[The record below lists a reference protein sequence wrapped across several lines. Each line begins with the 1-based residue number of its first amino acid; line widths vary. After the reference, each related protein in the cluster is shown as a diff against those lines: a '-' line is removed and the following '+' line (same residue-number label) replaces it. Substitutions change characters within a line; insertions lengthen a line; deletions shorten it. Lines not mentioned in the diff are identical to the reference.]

1 MDVATVK
8 KNYVD
13 AGTSAKGSTDSAS
26 QLIGDFSA
34 AVAERMKQAGA
45 VNSGNSKNALIN
57 TITSKP
63 KTFNDTAP
71 QSASLDTAAPVQ
83 REDAPQPRERADVVD
98 SRDDAPVR
106 DSAPTEAPR
115 EAAQDAPRE
124 TAQDSAPSDRGDD
137 NSHNASSDDP
147 SSSDTPSNHDGGEDQ
162 TQQSSEAN
170 TGNEVAVADG
180 QVAVAAQV
188 NVGAVA
194 QVLAAGT
201 GKAETVK
208 AAAVD
213 TSGTKQK
220 AQKGGEVAQS
230 TLTANVGTE
239 DTAQESKGKG
249 KSTAA
254 QAQTATNSHVKA
266 ETSGAGEKGPS
277 VIQQQAADLSKKVG
291 PNQALNVAVNVT
303 KQSEELVS
311 KPGAALAGQANV
323 KTEGESLT
331 PTSLQAATKGQA
343 QQAGAQTQ
351 GGQNG
356 ADGQS
361 QGQAQQQAL
370 AQAMQADAAKVAAN
384 ATDAKTAQALNSG
397 ASAQATKA
405 GGAEGAN
412 PAQTTTPVATAQQTQ
427 QTQQAAAAA
436 AKPLPTPHS
445 QAHTPV
451 TEQVQVQI
459 SKAISEGL
467 DKIRIQLKPAHLGRI
482 DVQLEMGQDGK
493 VSAVISA
500 DNKSTMDLLKQDSQ
514 ELQRALR
521 EAGLDLSSGD
531 LSFNMRGEN
540 SNEAETNETTKG
552 QSATAEPVLEPT
564 LNELLALQSGP
575 QQIISEDRVD
585 VTA

>member
-8 KNYVD
+8 KNYID
-13 AGTSAKGSTDSAS
+13 AGTSTKGSADSAS
-26 QLIGDFSA
+26 QLMGDFSA

-45 VNSGNSKNALIN
+45 VNSGNTKNALIS

-63 KTFNDTAP
+63 KTFNDAAP
-71 QSASLDTAAPVQ
+71 QSGSLDTAAPVQ
-83 REDAPQPRERADVVD
+83 REDAPQPRERADVAD

-124 TAQDSAPSDRGDD
+124 TAHDNAPSDRGDD
-137 NSHNASSDDP
+137 NSHNASSDGQ
-147 SSSDTPSNHDGGEDQ
+147 SSDHGEGEAQ
-162 TQQSSEAN
+162 TQQSSETN

-180 QVAVAAQV
+180 QVAAATQV
-188 NVGAVA
+188 NVGEVA

-208 AAAVD
+208 ATAVD

-220 AQKGGEVAQS
+220 AQKGAGIAQA
-230 TLTANVGTE
+230 TVTANAGTE
-239 DTAQESKGKG
+239 DVAQDPNLVQKESTGKG

-254 QAQTATNSHVKA
+254 QAQAATNSHVKA
-266 ETSGAGEKGPS
+266 ETQGAGEKGPS

-291 PNQALNVAVNVT
+291 PDQALNVAVNVT

-311 KPGAALAGQANV
+311 KPSASLAGQTNA

-331 PTSLQAATKGQA
+331 PTTLQAATKGQS
-343 QQAGAQTQ
+343 QQAGAHAQ

-356 ADGQS
+356 ADGQ
-361 QGQAQQQAL
+361 GQQQAL
-370 AQAMQADAAKVAAN
+370 AQAMQADAAKTAAN
-384 ATDAKTAQALNSG
+384 ATDAKAAQALNSG
-397 ASAQATKA
+397 TAAQATKA

-412 PAQTTTPVATAQQTQ
+412 PAQTTAPVATVQQTQ
-427 QTQQAAAAA
+427 QTQQAAAAT

-482 DVQLEMGQDGK
+482 DVQLDMGQDGK

-500 DNKSTMDLLKQDSQ
+500 DNKATMDLLKQDSQ

-521 EAGLDLSSGD
+521 EAGLDLNSGD

-552 QSATAEPVLEPT
+552 QSATAEPILEPT